1 MCTRQ
6 IFLSS
11 RTGAYLNTIFKI
23 TWFCVWILLCVCTV
37 FQYSNRCAIVR
48 RRDFSFCGCKMY
60 LTVLRN
66 IQRPAL
72 WIIVLV
78 SPFEKVFARFCGRRF
93 SFSFFVLFRFYM
105 FDLCWNLLR
114 ILFDLIYFAY
124 ELRCN
129 IIVSRSR
136 VSINFIRIKLD
147 LIVATRYEKREHT
160 HTRTY
165 VHMLAAT

>member
-1 MCTRQ
+1 M
-6 IFLSS
+6 F
-11 RTGAYLNTIFKI
+11 
-23 TWFCVWILLCVCTV
+23 WF
-37 FQYSNRCAIVR
+37 FR
-48 RRDFSFCGCKMY
+48 
-60 LTVLRN
+60 
-66 IQRPAL
+66 
-72 WIIVLV
+72 
-78 SPFEKVFARFCGRRF
+78 FEKVFARFCRRRF

-105 FDLCWNLLR
+105 CDLCWNLLR